1 MNQNRNFALLKALA
15 GLPFYLESVQNLLQ
29 SVVEDKDST
38 SDVSLNCKFA
48 IGNIDFV
55 IRRLLLIMKSA
66 SDNTVFN
73 ENEDSSSSPDG
84 PKSND

>member
-1 MNQNRNFALLKALA
+1 MNQNRNFALLKALS
-15 GLPFYLESVQNLLQ
+15 GLPSYLESVQNLLQ

-38 SDVSLNCKFA
+38 SDVTLNCKLA

-55 IRRLLLIMKSA
+55 IRPLLLIMKFA
-66 SDNTVFN
+66 SDNTAFS
-73 ENEDSSSSPDG
+73 ENEDTSSSPDG